1 MPDRL
6 IRVLLGLA
14 CLLFT
19 GLLLTVVVQLA
30 GEPADERAIKTLLLQ
45 WLPDSGVSHPVTAV
59 LLNFRA
65 YDTLLEIA
73 VLVIAGMVGVSLART
88 PVLEDPAMRSA
99 DVLLHALLRLFLPLL
114 LLFAGWLLWAGSTR
128 PGGAFQAGALLAAAG
143 VLGRL
148 AGLPMAFLRPGGL
161 LRAGL
166 VIGFS
171 VFLVIALAGAMEG
184 EAFLAY
190 PQGLAGTL
198 ILVIELGLSLSIG
211 MSLLALFV
219 SAPVAPEEDADG
231 DPPA

>member
-1 MPDRL
+1 MAERGKKA
-6 IRVLLGLA
+6 LLGLA

-19 GLLLTVVVQLA
+19 GLLLAVSLRLA
-30 GEPADERAIKTLLLQ
+30 GLPADERALQTLLLER
-45 WLPDSGVSHPVTAV
+45 LPDSGVSHPVTAV

-73 VLVIAGMVGVSLART
+73 VLVIAGMVGISLART
-88 PVLEDPAMRSA
+88 TALEDPALRSA
-99 DVLLHALLRLFLPLL
+99 DPLLHALLRLFLPL

-148 AGLPMAFLRPGGL
+148 AGLPMEFLRPGSL
-161 LRAGL
+161 LRGGL
-166 VIGFS
+166 VLGFS
-171 VFLVIALAGAMEG
+171 VFLLVALAGAANG

-190 PQGLAGTL
+190 PQALAAIL

-211 MSLLALFV
+211 MILLALFV

-231 DPPA
+231 EPPA